1 MSITVIKEGD
11 QLRILSATEPIP
23 ENTPIKLFR
32 PVLDPWQAAQLETT
46 FRTDEDWGDS
56 LEALMAREDKND

>member
-11 QLRILSATEPIP
+11 HLRILSSTEPIP
-23 ENTPIKLFR
+23 ENTPIELVR
-32 PVLDPWQAAQLETT
+32 PSLDAWQAAQLETA

-56 LEALMAREDKND
+56 LQQFVAEEETK